1 MEFFNFSISGHKVNV
16 IFNGGIYIFHNS
28 YGGLVCVADRDIM
41 NNDHFQITTGNRHFV
56 GGSLTEN
63 RVKNAVCRFIRKTE
77 SKYTDKEITF
87 SFVAR
92 DLANDYVTINHVQN

>member
-1 MEFFNFSISGHKVNV
+1 MEFYSLSINGHKVNV

-28 YGGLVCVADRDIM
+28 YGGLVCVADRDVL
-41 NNDHFQITTGNRHFV
+41 NNDHFQVTTGNRHFI

-63 RVKNAVCRFIRKTE
+63 RVKSAVCRFIRKCE
-77 SKYTDKEITF
+77 SKYMEKEITF
-87 SFVAR
+87 SFVSR